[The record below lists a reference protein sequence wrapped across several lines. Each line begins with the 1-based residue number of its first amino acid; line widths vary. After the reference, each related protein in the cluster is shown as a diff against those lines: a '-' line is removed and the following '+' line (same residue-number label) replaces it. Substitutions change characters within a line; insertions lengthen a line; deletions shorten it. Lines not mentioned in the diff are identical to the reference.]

1 MLIWAY
7 NHFTKESKIE
17 QKKGCVSMPALAHER
32 VYTLDDIFALP
43 DGERAE
49 LIDGQIYNMSP
60 PNTKHQRILSYLH
73 LEIGNYIR
81 ANEGACEVFPA
92 PFAVFLFA
100 DDKKYLEP
108 DLSVICDVKKVE
120 EKGCNGAPDWIIEI
134 VSPGSRSMDYY
145 TKLSLYRSG
154 GVREYWIVDPMKQT
168 TLVYDMEHAAAP
180 VIYSFADRIKV
191 NIYHNLEIDF
201 SKLQF

>member
-1 MLIWAY
+1 
-7 NHFTKESKIE
+7 
-17 QKKGCVSMPALAHER
+17 MPALAQGK
-32 VYTLDDIFALP
+32 VSTLDDIFALP

-49 LIDGQIYNMSP
+49 LIDGQMYNMSP

-73 LEIGNYIR
+73 LEIGTYIR
-81 ANEGACEVFPA
+81 ANGGVCEVFPA

-108 DLSVICDVKKVE
+108 DLSVICDAEKIE

-134 VSPGSRSMDYY
+134 VSFGSRSMDYY
-145 TKLSLYRSG
+145 TKLSLYRSA

-168 TLVYDMEHAAAP
+168 ILVYDMEHAAAP

-191 NIYHNLEIDF
+191 NIYQNLEIDF
-201 SKLQF
+201 SKLLF

>member
-1 MLIWAY
+1 
-7 NHFTKESKIE
+7 
-17 QKKGCVSMPALAHER
+17 MPALAQGK
-32 VYTLDDIFALP
+32 VSTLDDIFALP

-73 LEIGNYIR
+73 LEIGTYIR
-81 ANEGACEVFPA
+81 ANGGVCEVFPA

-108 DLSVICDVKKVE
+108 DLSVICDAEKIE

-134 VSPGSRSMDYY
+134 VSFGSRSMDYY
-145 TKLSLYRSG
+145 TKLSLYRSA

-168 TLVYDMEHAAAP
+168 ILVYDMEHAAAP

-191 NIYHNLEIDF
+191 NIYQNLEIDF
-201 SKLQF
+201 SKLLF